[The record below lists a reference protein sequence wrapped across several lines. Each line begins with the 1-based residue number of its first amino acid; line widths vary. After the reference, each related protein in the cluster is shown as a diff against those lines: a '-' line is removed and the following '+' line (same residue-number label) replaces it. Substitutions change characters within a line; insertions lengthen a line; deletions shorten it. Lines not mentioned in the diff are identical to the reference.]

1 MSRRVVVTGLG
12 AVTPLGNTVA
22 ETWDGFVNGRN
33 GVAPVT
39 LFDASD
45 LEVKHAAEVRG
56 FSAVGAANPKDLR
69 QMERGVQF
77 ALVAAREAVTDAGL
91 EYSAEEAERVGAV
104 IGTAAGGVV
113 RVIEQDRVLAERG
126 PDRVAPMFL
135 PYFLPDTASGVV
147 AINLGIQGPN
157 MAISSACATGTH
169 AIGEAFETIRRDDA
183 DVMLAGATE
192 ASLLK
197 VIMAG
202 FINMKALGV
211 RADEP
216 ARASR
221 PFDRDRNGFVIG
233 EGAAIMILEEL
244 DRAMARGA
252 RIYCEVVGYGS
263 GNDAYHMVAPSEMGV
278 GASRVMKAA
287 LRKAGKHA
295 EMPADNVDYVN
306 PHGSSTPLNDKYET
320 WAIKDVFGDHAQKL
334 VITSSKSMVGHMFGA
349 AGAVEAMAAV
359 KAIETGVI
367 PPTINYETPDP
378 DCDLDYAPNEARERK
393 VRAAMSNSFGLGGHN
408 ASIVFRRFTG

>member
-22 ETWDGFVNGRN
+22 DTWDGFVNGRN
-33 GVAPVT
+33 GVAQLT
-39 LFDASD
+39 LFDATD
-45 LEVKHAAEVRG
+45 LDVQHAAEVKG
-56 FSAVGAANPKDLR
+56 FSAAGAASPKDLR

-77 ALVAAREAVTDAGL
+77 ALVAAREAVADAGL
-91 EYSAEEAERVGAV
+91 EYSEEESERVGAYV
-104 IGTAAGGVV
+104 GTAAGGVI
-113 RVIEQDRVLAERG
+113 RIIDQEKVLHTRG

-135 PYFLPDTASGVV
+135 PYFLPDTASG
-147 AINLGIQGPN
+147 AIAIALGIQGPN

-211 RADEP
+211 RTDAPD
-216 ARASR
+216 RASR

-233 EGAAIMILEEL
+233 EGSAIIILEDLE
-244 DRAMARGA
+244 RAKARGA

-263 GNDAYHMVAPSEMGV
+263 GNDAYHMVAPSELGV
-278 GASRVMKAA
+278 GASRVMRAA
-287 LRKAGKHA
+287 LRKAGKYA
-295 EMPADNVDYVN
+295 SMPADEVDYVN
-306 PHGSSTPLNDKYET
+306 PHGSSTPLNDKFET
-320 WAIKDVFGDHAQKL
+320 WAVKDVFGEHARDM
-334 VITSSKSMVGHMFGA
+334 VMTSSKSMVGHMFGA
-349 AGAVEAMAAV
+349 AGAVEGLVAI
-359 KAIETGVI
+359 KAIETGII

-378 DCDLDYAPNEARERK
+378 DCDLDYAPNVAREKK
-393 VRAAMSNSFGLGGHN
+393 VRAAISNSFGLGGHN
-408 ASIVFRRFTG
+408 ATIVFRRFLG

>member
-12 AVTPLGNTVA
+12 AVTPLGNTVKD
-22 ETWDGFVNGRN
+22 TWDGFVNGRN
-33 GVAPVT
+33 GVGPVT

-45 LEVKHAAEVRG
+45 LDVRYAAEVKG
-56 FSAVGAANPKDLR
+56 FSAVGAAGPKDLR

-77 ALVAAREAVTDAGL
+77 ALVAAREAVADAGL
-91 EYSAEEAERVGAV
+91 EYSEEESERVGAIV
-104 IGTAAGGVV
+104 GTAAGGVV
-113 RVIEQDRVLAERG
+113 RIIEQEKVLETRG
-126 PDRVAPMFL
+126 GDRVAPMFL
-135 PYFLPDTASGVV
+135 PYFLPDTASGVI
-147 AINLGIQGPN
+147 AIALGIQGPN

-202 FINMKALGV
+202 FINMKALGT
-211 RADEP
+211 RSDAPDC
-216 ARASR
+216 ASR

-233 EGAAIMILEEL
+233 EGSAIVILEDLE
-244 DRAMARGA
+244 RAKARGA

-278 GASRVMKAA
+278 GASRVMRAA

-295 EMPADNVDYVN
+295 GMPADEVDYVN
-306 PHGSSTPLNDKYET
+306 PHGSSTPLNDKFET
-320 WAIKDVFGDHAQKL
+320 WAVKDVFGDHARDMTM
-334 VITSSKSMVGHMFGA
+334 TSSKSMVGHMFGA
-349 AGAVEAMAAV
+349 AGAVEGLVAIKAV
-359 KAIETGVI
+359 ETGII
-367 PPTINYETPDP
+367 PPTINYQTPDP
-378 DCDLDYAPNEARERK
+378 DCDLDYAPNVAKERK
-393 VRAAMSNSFGLGGHN
+393 VRAAISNSFGLGGHN
-408 ASIVFRRFTG
+408 ATVVFRRFTD

>member
-1 MSRRVVVTGLG
+1 MSRRVVITGLG
-12 AVTPLGNTVA
+12 AVTPLGNTAA

-33 GVAPVT
+33 GVARVT
-39 LFDASD
+39 LFDPSD
-45 LEVKHAAEVRG
+45 LEIQHAAEVKQ

-77 ALVAAREAVTDAGL
+77 ALVAAREAVADAGL
-91 EYSAEEAERVGAV
+91 EFSDEEAERVGAV

-113 RVIEQDRVLAERG
+113 RVIEQEKVLDTRG

-135 PYFLPDTASGVV
+135 PYFLPDTASGVI
-147 AINLGIQGPN
+147 AIQLGIQGPN

-169 AIGEAFETIRRDDA
+169 ALGEAFETLRRDDA

-211 RADEP
+211 RSDRPEC
-216 ARASR
+216 ASR

-233 EGAAIMILEEL
+233 EGAGIMILEDL
-244 DRAMARGA
+244 DRARARGA

-263 GNDAYHMVAPSEMGV
+263 GNDAYHMVAPSEMGA
-278 GASRVMKAA
+278 GASRVMRAA

-295 EMPADNVDYVN
+295 AMAADEVDYIN
-306 PHGSSTPLNDKYET
+306 PHGSSTPLNDKFET
-320 WAIKDVFGDHAQKL
+320 WAIKDVFGNHARNL
-334 VITSSKSMVGHMFGA
+334 VITSTKSMVGHLFGA

-359 KAIETGVI
+359 KAIETGII
-367 PPTINYETPDP
+367 PPTINYQTPDP
-378 DCDLDYAPNEARERK
+378 DCDLDYAPNVAREQK

-408 ASIVFRRFTG
+408 ATIVFRRFAG

>member
-12 AVTPLGNTVA
+12 AVTPIGNTVA

-39 LFDASD
+39 HFDASD
-45 LEVKHAAEVRG
+45 LEVQHAAEVKG
-56 FSAVGAANPKDLR
+56 FSAAGAASPKDLR

-77 ALVAAREAVTDAGL
+77 ALVAAREAVADAGL
-91 EYSAEEAERVGAV
+91 EYSDEEAERVGAV
-104 IGTAAGGVV
+104 VGTAAGGVI
-113 RVIEQDRVLAERG
+113 RILEQEKVLAARG

-135 PYFLPDTASGVV
+135 PYFLPDTASGVI
-147 AINLGIQGPN
+147 AIHLGIQGPN

-169 AIGEAFETIRRDDA
+169 AVGEAFETIRRDDA

-202 FINMKALGV
+202 FVNMKALGV
-211 RADEP
+211 RTDEP

-233 EGAAIMILEEL
+233 EGSGILVLEDL
-244 DRAMARGA
+244 DRAKARGA

-263 GNDAYHMVAPSEMGV
+263 GNDAYHMVAPSEMGA
-278 GASRVMKAA
+278 GASRVMRAA
-287 LRKAGKHA
+287 LRKAGKYA
-295 EMPADNVDYVN
+295 GLDADEIDYVN
-306 PHGSSTPLNDKYET
+306 PHGSSTPLNDKFET
-320 WAIKDVFGDHAQKL
+320 WALKDVFGDHANNL
-334 VITSSKSMVGHMFGA
+334 VVTSSKSMVGHMFGA
-349 AGAVEAMAAV
+349 AGAVEALVAV
-359 KAIETGVI
+359 KAIETGII
-367 PPTINYETPDP
+367 PPTINYQTPDP
-378 DCDLDYAPNEARERK
+378 DCDLDYAPNVARERK

-408 ASIVFRRFTG
+408 ATIVFRRFAG